1 VDNLPRME
9 GKKAFI
15 FSRAGMNILWHNHIV
30 REFSCRG
37 RTQTGWLTKIGGI
50 NKGRSKKDLE
60 RARRFAERLGK

>member
-1 VDNLPRME
+1 
-9 GKKAFI
+9 
-15 FSRAGMNILWHNHIV
+15 MNILWHNHIV